1 VNARTVIAGFKG
13 AGGFTAPAAVHAMG
27 TAMAIAA
34 LAMGLPMSSVADPP
48 TTIIPVPADTTELRP
63 MAPQRIAPPRI
74 AGPPPG
80 KILDCHVHT
89 AGLGEK
95 GSGCFISRPLRE
107 SFKFP
112 IYLKAF
118 GVTERELLEQGDA
131 IVMDRI
137 SAKLAESKTVGAAV
151 ILALDGV
158 MTPEGAMDSARTQMY
173 IPNAFV
179 AAEVRR
185 HANLRFGASVNPGRK
200 DALAELARVKADGAV
215 LVKWIPSIMHI
226 DPADPALI
234 PFYRTMKDLGLP
246 LLTHTGTENSFLEA
260 EDSLCDPFRL
270 ELPLKLGLTVIAAHV
285 GTPGKSRGQDNMERA
300 LIMMAKYP
308 NLYADIS
315 SLTQLNKLGYLKRI
329 LPRAEIQGRLI
340 YGTDFP
346 LIETALVSPY
356 YYLLRAPF
364 SRLRQAARETNA
376 WDRDVALKRALGVPE
391 DVFARTAEIL
401 TPVVPQAK

>member
-1 VNARTVIAGFKG
+1 VNARTGRAGVF
-13 AGGFTAPAAVHAMG
+13 AAPAALRAMG
-27 TAMAIAA
+27 NASAIAA
-34 LAMGLPMSSVADPP
+34 LVTVLPMSSVADPSAVP
-48 TTIIPVPADTTELRP
+48 PAATALAPADTTDLRP
-63 MAPQRIAPPRI
+63 ITPQRIAPPRI

-80 KILDCHVHT
+80 KFLDCHVHT

-95 GSGCFISRPLRE
+95 GSGCFISKSLRE

-158 MTPEGAMDSARTQMY
+158 MTPGGAMDSARTQMY

-179 AAEVRR
+179 AAEVRKR
-185 HANLRFGASVNPGRK
+185 ANLRFGASVNPGRK

-226 DPADPALI
+226 DPADSAQI
-234 PFYRTMKDLGLP
+234 PFYRTMKELGLP

-270 ELPLKLGLTVIAAHV
+270 ELPLQLGLTVIAAHV
-285 GTPGKSRGQDNMERA
+285 GTPGKSQGQDNMERA
-300 LIMMAKYP
+300 LTMMAKYP

-329 LPRAEIQGRLI
+329 LPRGEINGRLI

-401 TPVVPQAK
+401 MPMAPQAK